1 MSIDDKVYVIGHRN
15 PDTDS
20 VCSAI
25 AYADI
30 KNRTEKG
37 LFIPRRAGHMNA
49 ETEFVLQYFDVE
61 KPKYMPD
68 AATQLKEV
76 EYHKLQ
82 GISDDCTVRYA
93 WDMMRD
99 ENVNTLTITDKE
111 NYLEGIITINDIATS
126 FMDTYDNAVLS
137 AAHTQFNSIADTLD
151 GKIIVG
157 DGSKYFEKG
166 RVVIGAFRPE
176 IMEQFIHQ
184 DDLVIMG
191 NRAEDQL
198 KAFELK
204 VSCIVVGLGAE
215 ISPAIKTL
223 AEVMGCMIISSPLDT
238 YAIAR
243 RITQAIPIR
252 HLMKKD
258 NLITFTLDD
267 KIDDIKEIMSN
278 SRHRSYPVLDS
289 KGHCVGT
296 VSRRNMIGAKGKKL
310 ILVDHNEKSQAV
322 LHVNETRIQEI
333 IDHHR
338 LGSLETIS
346 PIMFRNQPVG
356 CTATIIYQIY
366 QEKELE
372 IPKKMAGILMSAIL
386 SDTLMFRSPTCT
398 PLDVAAAKAFA
409 KIAGVDD
416 IEAYAA
422 KMFTAGSNLG
432 NKTGEEI
439 FHQDF
444 KKFVIEK
451 NVFGVGQ
458 ISSMDSNEL
467 DMIKEKIMPQMEKE
481 CQSGEMQMV
490 FFMLTNIL
498 TETTKLIFVGD
509 GAKELAESAFNVKG
523 EEDFVVLKNVVS
535 RKKQLIPSFATT
547 LQQE

>member
-1 MSIDDKVYVIGHRN
+1 MEKNNCVYIIGHRN

-25 AYADI
+25 GYADI

-37 LFIPRRAGHMNA
+37 MFIPRRAGHLNA
-49 ETEFVLQYFDVE
+49 ETEFVLNYFNVE
-61 KPKYMPD
+61 KPQYMPD

-82 GISDDCTVRYA
+82 GISDDCTVRDA
-93 WDMMRD
+93 WDMMRE
-99 ENVNTLTITDKE
+99 ENVNTLTITDE
-111 NYLEGIITINDIATS
+111 NNFLEGIITINDIATS
-126 FMDTYDNAVLS
+126 FMDTFDNGVLS
-137 AAHTQFNSIADTLD
+137 AAHTQFKAIADTLD

-157 DGSKYFEKG
+157 DGEKYFEKG

-176 IMEQFIHQ
+176 MMEQFIEAN
-184 DDLVIMG
+184 DLVIMG

-198 KAFELK
+198 KAFDLK
-204 VSCIVVGLGAE
+204 ASCIVVGLGAE
-215 ISPAIKTL
+215 ISPSIKTL
-223 AEVMGCMIISSPLDT
+223 AEVMGCMIISSPMDT

-243 RITQAIPIR
+243 RITQAIPVK

-267 KIDDIKEIMSN
+267 KVDDIKEIMSN
-278 SRHRSYPVLDS
+278 SRHRSYPVLDE
-289 KGHCVGT
+289 KGHCLGT

-322 LHVNETRIQEI
+322 LHVNETRILEI

-338 LGSLETIS
+338 IGSLETIS

-356 CTATIIYQIY
+356 CTATILHQIY
-366 QEKELE
+366 EERELE
-372 IPKKMAGILMSAIL
+372 IPANIAGLLMSAII

-398 PLDVAAAKAFA
+398 PADVAAAKDYA
-409 KIAGVDD
+409 KIAGVDN
-416 IEAYAA
+416 IEEYAS
-422 KMFTAGSNLG
+422 KMFKAGSNLSS
-432 NKTGEEI
+432 KTAEEI

-458 ISSMDSNEL
+458 ISSMDSGEL
-467 DMIKEKIMPQMEKE
+467 DQIKEKIMPQMDKE
-481 CQSGEMQMV
+481 CQKGEIHMMY
-490 FFMLTNIL
+490 FMLTNIL
-498 TETTKLIFVGD
+498 KETTKLVFVGD
-509 GAKELAESAFNVKG
+509 GAKELVESAFNIKA
-523 EEDFVVLKNVVS
+523 EDDFAILEGVVS
-535 RKKQLIPSFATT
+535 RKKQLIPAFAAT
-547 LQQE
+547 LQQ